1 MSDYDDD
8 WGFKSEDEFEATE
21 AQSPRGPWPAGKHVA
36 VIEKAERKATRANGS
51 MLSLTF
57 RGEGGECDRR
67 LHWENLNLWHDNPQ
81 VREIALS
88 QLKSLLK
95 ACGLDRPPQAGYAA
109 IEGLFL
115 TLNITHRK
123 RKDNGEL
130 EARASFE
137 PIKKPAA
144 EAPARP
150 AAGQRP
156 GSEQPAAGAA
166 PKWARKPAKPAD
178 DGDRIPF

>member
-1 MSDYDDD
+1 MSDYEDD

-36 VIEKAERKATRANGS
+36 VIEKAERTATSKGGS
-51 MLSLTF
+51 MLVLTF

-67 LHWENLNLWHDNPQ
+67 KHWERLNLWHDSPK

-95 ACGLDRPPQAGYAA
+95 ACGLDRPPQGGYAA

-115 TLNITHRK
+115 MLNITHKK
-123 RKDNGEL
+123 RTDNGEL

-144 EAPARP
+144 ETPARP

-156 GSEQPAAGAA
+156 SSEQPAAGAA
-166 PKWARKPAKPAD
+166 PKWARKPQRGD
-178 DGDRIPF
+178 DGIPF